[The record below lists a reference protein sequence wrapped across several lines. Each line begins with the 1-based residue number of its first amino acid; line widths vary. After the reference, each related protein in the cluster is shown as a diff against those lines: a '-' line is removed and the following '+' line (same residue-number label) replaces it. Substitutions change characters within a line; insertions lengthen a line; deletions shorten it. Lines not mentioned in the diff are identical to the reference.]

1 MWHEKKKKGTMTKVY
16 EGSEIQFKG
25 CRGGPWEKRK
35 VTS

>member
-1 MWHEKKKKGTMTKVY
+1 MTKVY

-35 VTS
+35 VTSQPEIHCLYAY